1 MGPLKP
7 PHGPRGREILYCFHF
22 DAKSNCLSISLGMMK
37 SVLSL
42 VIYKYSF
49 TIVCLLFG
57 RLVNASLVGWLVGF
71 WNLPGSFASLTLRP
85 ACTREKFWYVTRVLG
100 DGGGERERELESE
113 RERVCV
119 RERECV
125 RVWPQ

>member
-57 RLVNASLVGWLVGF
+57 RLVNALLVGWLVGWSLF
-71 WNLPGSFASLTLRP
+71 GIFQAILLCLPCDLR
-85 ACTREKFWYVTRVLG
+85 AHVKNS
-100 DGGGERERELESE
+100 DM
-113 RERVCV
+113 
-119 RERECV
+119 
-125 RVWPQ
+125 